1 MANENGNIVY
11 LFFFKALW
19 FYGRRSVRSSDELTA
34 PKPCDDDE
42 PFRSLK
48 QILVDQGKSNH
59 PNIIQ
64 NSRM

>member
-1 MANENGNIVY
+1 MTVVCKSPDFID
-11 LFFFKALW
+11 K
-19 FYGRRSVRSSDELTA
+19 ELTA